1 MNTAT
6 AKNNSGSFALI
17 GVLAFAMVISV
28 MNSTMFNVALPVLR
42 QEFELSSSQVSWVVT
57 AYIIVYAIG
66 SVTYGK
72 LADKFGLKNLI
83 TFGLICFAVG
93 SLVGMFATGFG
104 MIIAGRVF
112 QSIGASVIPASSML
126 IPIRYVSTEQR
137 GRALGI
143 TSAGMALGT
152 AIGPIVAGFLLG
164 FASWRFLFAISLL
177 VLIALPFFRRYLK
190 TEPSIPGK
198 ADLPGGVLLA
208 ATIALLL
215 LSITGRSWGYAAATL
230 AAFLLFVW
238 RIRRANQPFV
248 DPGIF
253 RIGKY
258 TMGLIIGC
266 MVLTLNLCV
275 PYLIPQLLSSVNGLN
290 SLQTGM
296 VMFPGAVVAA
306 LLGLVGGRIADAK
319 GNIFLFAWAFALQL
333 AGYIVLFSYIGMGS
347 WPIALLLIVVNT
359 GLTFAQITLANTV
372 SRTLSGPQTGV
383 GMGIY
388 MMSSFIAG
396 AVGTS
401 VLGLVLDG
409 RSGDG
414 GTFGSIFGFFAIW
427 IAAAAVLYFVTF
439 GRKAATKVWA

>member
-1 MNTAT
+1 MKDIIVSQNR
-6 AKNNSGSFALI
+6 GPFALI
-17 GVLAFAMVISV
+17 WVLAFAMVVSV

-42 QEFELSSSQVSWVVT
+42 REFALSSSQVSWVVT

-72 LADKFGLKNLI
+72 LADKFGLKNMI
-83 TFGLICFAVG
+83 TFGLLCFAAG
-93 SLVGMFATGFG
+93 SVIGMSATGFG
-104 MIIAGRVF
+104 MIIAGRVL

-126 IPIRYVSTEQR
+126 IPIRYVSAAQR

-177 VLIALPFFRRYLK
+177 VLIALPFFRRYLHA
-190 TEPSIPGK
+190 EPSAAGK
-198 ADLPGGVLLA
+198 ADLPGGLLLA
-208 ATIALLL
+208 ASIALLL
-215 LSITGRSWGYAAATL
+215 LAITGRSWGFGLATIV
-230 AAFLLFVW
+230 AFLLFAW
-238 RIRRANQPFV
+238 RIRSTDQPFI

-253 RIGKY
+253 RIGRY
-258 TMGLIIGC
+258 TTGLIVGC
-266 MVLTLNLCV
+266 MALTLNLCV
-275 PYLIPQLLSSVNGLN
+275 PYLIPQLLSGAHGLD
-290 SLQTGM
+290 SLHTGL

-319 GNIFLFAWAFALQL
+319 GSAFLFGWAFALQL
-333 AGYIVLFSYIGMGS
+333 LGYAALFLWSGMGEWS
-347 WPIALLLIVVNT
+347 VAVLLIAVNT

-372 SRTLSGPQTGV
+372 TRTLNGPQTGV
-383 GMGIY
+383 GMGVY

-401 VLGLVLDG
+401 VLGSVLDG
-409 RSGDG
+409 KAGDS
-414 GTFGSIFGFFAIW
+414 GTFGSIFGVFAIW
-427 IAAAAVLYFVTF
+427 ILAAAAVYFAVF
-439 GRKAATKVWA
+439 AKKPASGSSV